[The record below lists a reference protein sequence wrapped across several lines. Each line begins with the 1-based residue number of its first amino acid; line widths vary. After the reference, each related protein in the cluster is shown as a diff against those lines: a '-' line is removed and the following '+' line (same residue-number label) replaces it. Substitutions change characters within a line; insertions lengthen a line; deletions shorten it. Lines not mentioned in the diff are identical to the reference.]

1 MLDLLL
7 LLILGLIKSY
17 SSLQEITKLQPIR
30 VSIKSRINK
39 SSLSNQESINQV
51 DQIKN
56 QEIKSIKSRIKK
68 ASRSNQESINQV
80 YQIKNQ

>member
-17 SSLQEITKLQPIR
+17 ISLQEITKLQPIR
-30 VSIKSRINK
+30 VSIKSRNNK
-39 SSLSNQESINQV
+39 SSRSNQESRNQV

-56 QEIKSIKSRIKK
+56 QDDIKSIKSNENQKPRNFDILPAIK
-68 ASRSNQESINQV
+68 
-80 YQIKNQ
+80 